1 MIQVIGRVFAILE
14 ELSLDGEVS
23 LESLARITG
32 LNKGTLCNILRT
44 LIELGY
50 IRRSR
55 SSHYELTDRFRGL
68 CGPELHSPTEI
79 ESFRR
84 EVHALAEATGESGVL
99 TELRADRV
107 AVVVQSQHQRT
118 LMVNAVEIYAALSLY
133 HSVSGRILVSY
144 LSAEQRADLCGR
156 TGFPGAQW
164 DGIDSL
170 PQLENACRKIRQ
182 SAISVMENPEQEIIA
197 FAVPVFRPEGKIMAL
212 GLTMPLMRCPQ
223 KVREKIIAELKIH
236 AGNLGTVEKI
246 TDHSG

>member
-68 CGPELHSPTEI
+68 CGPELHSPSEM
-79 ESFRR
+79 ESFRQ
-84 EVHALAEATGESGVL
+84 EVHALAESTEESGVL
-99 TELRADRV
+99 SELRADRV

-118 LMVNAVEIYAALSLY
+118 LMVNAVELYAALSLY

-144 LSAEQRADLCGR
+144 LSAGQRADLCGR
-156 TGFPGAQW
+156 IGFPGAQW

-170 PQLENACRKIRQ
+170 PQLETTCREIRQ
-182 SAISVMENPEQEIIA
+182 TAISVMENPEQEIIA
-197 FAVPVFRPEGKIMAL
+197 FAVPVFRPAGKVMAL

-223 KVREKIIAELKIH
+223 TVREKITAELRLHAAKIS
-236 AGNLGTVEKI
+236 LPESVTV
-246 TDHSG
+246 S

>member
-23 LESLARITG
+23 LASLARITG

-55 SSHYELTDRFRGL
+55 SSHYELTERFRGL
-68 CGPELHSPTEI
+68 CGPESLPAAEL

-84 EVHALAEATGESGVL
+84 EVHALAESTGESGVL
-99 TELRADRV
+99 TELRTDRV
-107 AVVVQSQHQRT
+107 AVVVQAQHPRT
-118 LMVNAVEIYAALSLY
+118 LMVNAAELYAALSLY
-133 HSVSGRILVSY
+133 HSVSGRILFSY
-144 LSAEQRADLCGR
+144 LTAEQRVVLCGR

-164 DGIDSL
+164 DGIESL
-170 PQLENACRKIRQ
+170 PQLENACLKIRQ

-197 FAVPVFRPEGKIMAL
+197 FAVPVFRPGGKIMAL

-223 KVREKIIAELKIH
+223 NVREKIVTELRIH
-236 AGNLGTVEKI
+236 AGNLGTTENFAV
-246 TDHSG
+246 S

>member
-55 SSHYELTDRFRGL
+55 SSHYELTERFRGL
-68 CGPELHSPTEI
+68 CGPESLPAAEL

-84 EVHALAEATGESGVL
+84 EVHALAESTGESGVL
-99 TELRADRV
+99 TELRTDRV
-107 AVVVQSQHQRT
+107 AVVVQAQHPRT
-118 LMVNAVEIYAALSLY
+118 LMVNAAELYAALSLY
-133 HSVSGRILVSY
+133 HNVSGRILVSY
-144 LSAEQRADLCGR
+144 LPAEQRADLCGR
-156 TGFPGAQW
+156 IGFPGAQW

-170 PQLENACRKIRQ
+170 PQLENVCRKIRQ
-182 SAISVMENPEQEIIA
+182 TAVSVMENPEQEIIA
-197 FAVPVFRPEGKIMAL
+197 FAVPVFRPAEKIMAL

-223 KVREKIIAELKIH
+223 NVREKIVTELRIH
-236 AGNLGTVEKI
+236 AGNLGTTENFAV
-246 TDHSG
+246 S